1 MDSSLCRLRRRQN
14 EHGASSKWYEHE
26 GLTVHDFRRSALSN
40 ITEAGVSVPDAMSIS
55 GHKTVSTFLRYNIV
69 SKQRKRDTMRKV
81 EDMAAAKRKSPRT
94 KGHLARRV

>member
-1 MDSSLCRLRRRQN
+1 
-14 EHGASSKWYEHE
+14 
-26 GLTVHDFRRSALSN
+26 
-40 ITEAGVSVPDAMSIS
+40 MSIS